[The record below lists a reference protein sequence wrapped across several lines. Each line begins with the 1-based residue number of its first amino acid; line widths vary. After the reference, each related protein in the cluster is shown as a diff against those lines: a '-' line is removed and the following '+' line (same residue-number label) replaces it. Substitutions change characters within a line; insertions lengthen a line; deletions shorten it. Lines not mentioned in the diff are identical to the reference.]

1 MGNGMRCGGLGVI
14 LVLRSAYMVYDLTNN
29 YIAIAQ
35 AVLNA
40 LPTSNIVEIPSGTSI
55 PGVSSTARPMVPMS
69 VVANILAGSCHSR
82 WAHSQHL

>member
-55 PGVSSTARPMVPMS
+55 PDVSSNS
-69 VVANILAGSCHSR
+69 K
-82 WAHSQHL
+82 AHGPYVCCG